1 MRLAADLVVAV
12 HMGFIAFL
20 LAGGFLAW
28 RWSGLAPVH
37 IVALVV
43 SSAIYLGGFACP
55 LTALERHLRT
65 LAGEPAYQDGFIA
78 HYLVAPFYSGG
89 MTTALGY
96 GIVGV
101 VVALSAVAYGA
112 RLLAT
117 R

>member
-1 MRLAADLVVAV
+1 MRLAADLVVV
-12 HMGFIAFL
+12 LHMGFIAFL

-28 RWSGLAPVH
+28 RWWGVAPVH
-37 IVALVV
+37 VLALVV

-55 LTALERHLRT
+55 LTALERYLRS
-65 LAGEPAYQDGFIA
+65 LAGEQPYQDGFIA

-96 GIVGV
+96 GIVALV
-101 VVALSAVAYGA
+101 IALSAVAYGA
-112 RLLAT
+112 RLLAA